1 MKFKLLCAAFLLATS
16 AFAQVQ
22 WGLCAGFNLSNLSD
36 IDKYDWAVSDEA
48 LVDYKLKPGFSL
60 GVSAYVPINNT
71 LGIETGLHFFGI
83 FSIFNAS
90 HLQNMEVARI
100 PLSADAPCR
109 LAGNVNMTSKEVL
122 GGQSSMI
129 TEVGLISSQGT
140 YSLPIRENAGL
151 VLSVRKSY
159 LGALY
164 SPWLKS
170 DELNIDYEFCDFNAT
185 TNISLGHHDNVR
197 LTLYYGND
205 DAYLNMTDEGSLY
218 KLRWS
223 NNLVA
228 INWIHTT
235 RNRKQV
241 RTTAYTSA
249 FGNKFELNFGAD
261 RFLLPSS
268 ITEMGCGVHAS
279 LNVADIGA
287 EYQYDKIEPQ
297 HATTNSLNFESSNVA
312 KQYTHMLSAYAQTG
326 EQLCSFVRLGIKTYS
341 YFANDGYNNTSVAPF
356 AKIIWYGEKCLASV
370 CYSKRYQYLHR
381 LGFSTINWPTEF
393 YCATNKYTPL
403 QTSYT
408 IAVQGSIYV
417 FDDKWKIEA
426 DLYLMQLRGQATYI
440 GTLMDIAMSG
450 ISPSHDIIEGKGR
463 SWGGQCTNKSVHRN

>member
-1 MKFKLLCAAFLLATS
+1 MALISDKIQMKYSLHLKIIATPCLWAWSCFLPLWAQEADTTLNCNVDEVSVYAQYQATALSSCEGTLSLSTKLIADMP
-16 AFAQVQ
+16 QVLGNVDVLRMVQ
-22 WGLCAGFNLSNLSD
+22 TLPGVQTANEFDSGVHIMGCDNEHVIITLDGAPVFNPTHL
-36 IDKYDWAVSDEA
+36 
-48 LVDYKLKPGFSL
+48 
-60 GVSAYVPINNT
+60 
-71 LGIETGLHFFGI
+71 FGI

-109 LAGNVNMTSKEVL
+109 LAGNVNMTSKEVF
-122 GGQSSMI
+122 GGQSSMSA
-129 TEVGLISSQGT
+129 EVGLISSQGT

-185 TNISLGHHDNVR
+185 TNISLSNHDNVR

-261 RFLLPSS
+261 RISLPSS

-297 HATTNSLNFESSNVA
+297 HVTTNSLNFESSNVA

-326 EQLCSFVRLGIKTYS
+326 E
-341 YFANDGYNNTSVAPF
+341 
-356 AKIIWYGEKCLASV
+356 
-370 CYSKRYQYLHR
+370 
-381 LGFSTINWPTEF
+381 
-393 YCATNKYTPL
+393 
-403 QTSYT
+403 
-408 IAVQGSIYV
+408 
-417 FDDKWKIEA
+417 
-426 DLYLMQLRGQATYI
+426 
-440 GTLMDIAMSG
+440 
-450 ISPSHDIIEGKGR
+450 
-463 SWGGQCTNKSVHRN
+463 

>member
-1 MKFKLLCAAFLLATS
+1 
-16 AFAQVQ
+16 
-22 WGLCAGFNLSNLSD
+22 
-36 IDKYDWAVSDEA
+36 
-48 LVDYKLKPGFSL
+48 
-60 GVSAYVPINNT
+60 
-71 LGIETGLHFFGI
+71 
-83 FSIFNAS
+83 
-90 HLQNMEVARI
+90 
-100 PLSADAPCR
+100 
-109 LAGNVNMTSKEVL
+109 
-122 GGQSSMI
+122 
-129 TEVGLISSQGT
+129 
-140 YSLPIRENAGL
+140 
-151 VLSVRKSY
+151 
-159 LGALY
+159 
-164 SPWLKS
+164 
-170 DELNIDYEFCDFNAT
+170 
-185 TNISLGHHDNVR
+185 VR

-381 LGFSTINWPTEF
+381 LGFSTINWPIEF

-450 ISPSHDIIEGKGR
+450 ISPSQDIIEGKGR
-463 SWGGQCTNKSVHRN
+463 SWGGNVLISRRTATNVLWVGYSYSNSKRTYHTELVDGTFRANHNRPHEVNLVASHRINHVTLGATCVFASGTPFTAPTTFYWQNGNIVSAYGAPNGNHLRPYIRLDISGNIQLRQHKNFAHNINISVYNVQGAFRNNHIYYRLKLKNDEYNYRHVSFFAQVLPSVSYHFEF